1 MIAYDRVSSSG
12 VYGQVYGTTNGAVA
26 TGAATTRVK
35 IFTFDTPQLSWEI
48 THDYK
53 TRKVSVALLDE
64 NYTTVYAGVQAATD
78 ERITIYFTEPAK
90 GSAVVTFLL

>member
-1 MIAYDRVSSSG
+1 MIAYNRISASG

-35 IFTFDTPQLSWEI
+35 VFTFDTPQLLWEI

-53 TRKVSVALLDE
+53 TRKVSVTLLDE
-64 NYTTVYAGVQAATD
+64 NYTTVYAGVEADTD
-78 ERITIYFTEPAK
+78 GHIMVYFTEPAK
-90 GSAVVTFLL
+90 GSAVVTFVL